1 MTVCSGRL
9 VYVVC
14 LSRAAKR
21 TNNINRK
28 IPQKA
33 RPEIVALLLK
43 SPSWALHPVLS
54 CGCGCEREREP
65 ESVRTDADRKSVH
78 TVLCGSTSAS
88 SVSSKPSSV
97 CRVIECS
104 STDPAPREK
113 PAHSGGQIDE
123 S

>member
-14 LSRAAKR
+14 LSRGAKR
-21 TNNINRK
+21 TNNI
-28 IPQKA
+28 
-33 RPEIVALLLK
+33 VALLLK
-43 SPSWALHPVLS
+43 TPSWALHPVLS

-104 STDPAPREK
+104 SEASTTDPAPREK